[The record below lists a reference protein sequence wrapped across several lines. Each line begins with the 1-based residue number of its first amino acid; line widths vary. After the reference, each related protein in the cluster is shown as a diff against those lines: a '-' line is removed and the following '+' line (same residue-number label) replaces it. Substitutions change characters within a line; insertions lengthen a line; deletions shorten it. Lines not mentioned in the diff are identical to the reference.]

1 MARLALRGAT
11 LTLSSSS
18 VFAFLIVF
26 SPDMYL
32 ASLMSSDMTGKALQ
46 QRVYKSRREVI
57 NTINV

>member
-18 VFAFLIVF
+18 LFAFLVVF

-32 ASLMSSDMTGKALQ
+32 ASLMSSDMTGKALT
-46 QRVYKSRREVI
+46 QRVYRSRRGS
-57 NTINV
+57 